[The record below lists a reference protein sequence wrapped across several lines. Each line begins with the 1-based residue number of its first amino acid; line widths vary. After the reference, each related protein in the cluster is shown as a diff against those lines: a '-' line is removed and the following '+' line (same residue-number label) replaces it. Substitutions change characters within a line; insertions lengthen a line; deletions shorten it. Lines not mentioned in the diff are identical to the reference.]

1 MELSLTESTIRRL
14 AKDSSVTR
22 EFPFLLPY
30 GKKSQASCCGKVSYP
45 DTNPAVAAI
54 IGLPPDRKARFK
66 AVTGASSVVGRV
78 VRAAKL
84 VKVSF

>member
-14 AKDSSVTR
+14 AKNASVTR

-30 GKKSQASCCGKVSYP
+30 GKKSEKSCCGKVNYP
-45 DTNPAVAAI
+45 DTKPAVAAI
-54 IGLPPDRKARFK
+54 MGLPPTRRARFK
-66 AVTGASSVVGRV
+66 AVTGASSVTGQV

-84 VKVSF
+84 VRLSF

>member
-14 AKDSSVTR
+14 AKDASVTR
-22 EFPFLLPY
+22 EFPFLAPY
-30 GKKSQASCCGKVSYP
+30 GKKTESCCGKANYP
-45 DTNPAVAAI
+45 DTKPAVAAI
-54 IGLPPDRKARFK
+54 MGLPPDRKARFK
-66 AVTGASSVVGRV
+66 TLTGASSVTGQL